1 MLYAIVAFG
10 EENTTDYLPLIWL
23 VNAISQNI
31 LSIISSRKSTDFY
44 WPRWTNVKKIDFAKS
59 MCQEP
64 EVGWLRFSGRIL
76 STADTESEA
85 KEKCRYAEDTSNVDE
100 IYQKN
105 LNSQSFE
112 ENQGNP
118 SEKKNEDTSR
128 LFNEEFDEQ
137 IEKRKKKTAKEN
149 TKVKKFDNLNKSMNH
164 TITKPVAPSFLT
176 SQCCSTSD
184 DVDLRISSSLPNLSV
199 NFHETNQRN
208 ANASSIL
215 SLTEL
220 NVAESSGIFKAIF
233 KGLEQIKDT
242 QKIHSKMIQHIL
254 LNLNIEGGTDSPELP
269 EGLQFPATTI
279 EELDKAQEILTDV
292 NAQKILVR
300 ILVENGRH
308 DISEFIKRNMTYLI
322 GNTLARQLNMTGQKN
337 KRGFIKTLLYKVLFA
352 SVKKNIST
360 RECTKKQLE
369 EVLSKWFGNSR
380 DRGEGRRRRLEIGN
394 NTDENLINF

>member
-1 MLYAIVAFG
+1 
-10 EENTTDYLPLIWL
+10 
-23 VNAISQNI
+23 
-31 LSIISSRKSTDFY
+31 
-44 WPRWTNVKKIDFAKS
+44 
-59 MCQEP
+59 
-64 EVGWLRFSGRIL
+64 
-76 STADTESEA
+76 
-85 KEKCRYAEDTSNVDE
+85 
-100 IYQKN
+100 
-105 LNSQSFE
+105 
-112 ENQGNP
+112 
-118 SEKKNEDTSR
+118 
-128 LFNEEFDEQ
+128 
-137 IEKRKKKTAKEN
+137 
-149 TKVKKFDNLNKSMNH
+149 
-164 TITKPVAPSFLT
+164 
-176 SQCCSTSD
+176 
-184 DVDLRISSSLPNLSV
+184 
-199 NFHETNQRN
+199 
-208 ANASSIL
+208 
-215 SLTEL
+215 
-220 NVAESSGIFKAIF
+220 
-233 KGLEQIKDT
+233 
-242 QKIHSKMIQHIL
+242 MIQHIL

-300 ILVENGRH
+300 ILVENGGH